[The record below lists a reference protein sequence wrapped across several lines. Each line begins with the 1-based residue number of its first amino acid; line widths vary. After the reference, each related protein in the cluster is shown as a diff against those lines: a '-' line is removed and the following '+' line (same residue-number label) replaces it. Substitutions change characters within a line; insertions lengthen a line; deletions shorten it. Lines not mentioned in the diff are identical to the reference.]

1 MKQLD
6 RGEMDN
12 PLYSASQRE
21 AWDDRYRIKGRQWG
35 NAPVES
41 PHEQENGVIL
51 ELGVGDGK
59 NIRARNIQNQTLIG
73 LDFSIEALLLCKK
86 DPTIQNTSLVLADVS
101 YLPFS
106 LSSIDQV
113 FAHHILGHLPESQQT
128 VFMSEI
134 LKILKPGGRL
144 ILTVF
149 GYEDMRRGKGREIEP
164 STYIRGDGIITRY
177 YSHEDIE
184 SLHSGFDIIRIEN
197 KTWPFRVRGKEFKRS
212 LLTAIMER
220 PRIFF

>member
-1 MKQLD
+1 MKQID

-35 NAPVES
+35 NAPVEFS
-41 PHEQENGVIL
+41 HEQETGVIL

-59 NIRARNIQNQTLIG
+59 NIRARSIRDQTLIG
-73 LDFSIEALLLCKK
+73 LDFSIEALLLCKQ
-86 DPTIQNTSLVLADVS
+86 DPTIQDASLILADVC

-106 LSSIDQV
+106 PCSIDQV
-113 FAHHILGHLPESQQT
+113 FAHHIFGHLPECQQI
-128 VFMSEI
+128 VLMNEI
-134 LKILKPGGRL
+134 LKILRPGGRL
-144 ILTVF
+144 NLTVF

-177 YSHEDIE
+177 YSQEDIE
-184 SLHSGFDIIRIEN
+184 VLHSGFNIIRIGNE
-197 KTWPFRVRGKEFKRS
+197 TWPFRVRGKEFRRS
-212 LLTAIMER
+212 VLTAIMEK
-220 PRIFF
+220 PQTFH